1 MPLLIVLIGII
12 VLLILMIHFKINGLI
27 SLIVVSL
34 FVGIMEGMPILKVTK
49 SIYNG
54 VGGQL
59 SSIALIVAFG
69 AMFSKMLDE
78 CGAGQRIA
86 MTLVQKFGLKRIQWA
101 MMITAFILGITMF
114 YEPAFVLLIPIVYS
128 ISSKTKVPLIVA
140 GFPMSVG
147 LSVTQCFLPPH
158 PGPTAV
164 VNMYNASVGKTL
176 LLGIII
182 AIPAALIVGIL
193 FSKTK
198 LVRNAKCSIP
208 EGLTAERVFSDE
220 EMPSF
225 SSSLSIALVPVVLMA
240 FNTFAEIILPKTS
253 KILVYT
259 AFFGDAPIALL
270 IAVLI
275 SMIVLGI
282 RRGKDSDEI
291 MKSFSEGVKSVA
303 MIILI
308 IGAGGA
314 FKQVIVDAGV
324 ANYIKNIVGSL
335 NVSPLILAWS
345 IAATLRICI
354 GSATVSVNAAAGIVL
369 PLLSLGNVNPELM
382 VLATASG
389 SCICSHVNDP
399 GFWMF
404 KEYFNMPLSDAFRTR
419 STYTTILSLCGLA
432 GVLILNIFI

>member
-1 MPLLIVLIGII
+1 
-12 VLLILMIHFKINGLI
+12 
-27 SLIVVSL
+27 
-34 FVGIMEGMPILKVTK
+34 
-49 SIYNG
+49 
-54 VGGQL
+54 
-59 SSIALIVAFG
+59 
-69 AMFSKMLDE
+69 
-78 CGAGQRIA
+78 
-86 MTLVQKFGLKRIQWA
+86 
-101 MMITAFILGITMF
+101 
-114 YEPAFVLLIPIVYS
+114 
-128 ISSKTKVPLIVA
+128 
-140 GFPMSVG
+140 
-147 LSVTQCFLPPH
+147 
-158 PGPTAV
+158 
-164 VNMYNASVGKTL
+164 MYNASVGKTL

-308 IGAGGA
+308 IGAG
-314 FKQVIVDAGV
+314 V